1 MSLLLNSRDL
11 IEFADFLGSNTFR
24 MGYYDKRDTNLKWIN
39 VKFIPLSITKVSFKA
54 SWEISKQLFISLSF
68 QCFDFLQICICFFS
82 LFFHKEETKI
92 LTCAFCNGDILQHN
106 TATHFS
112 QISRKSSKKQN
123 LIIRL
128 KKLPADCC
136 FFFFFFVS
144 YTLFRSNHRKILLHV
159 LRWTTAKQLTWA
171 NFESSN
177 SLQKMIGNNNYKPVI
192 S

>member
-106 TATHFS
+106 TATHFL

-128 KKLPADCC
+128 KKLPLRLLMIFSSFPFHVRC
-136 FFFFFFVS
+136 FEVITGKFYCMYYVG
-144 YTLFRSNHRKILLHV
+144 L
-159 LRWTTAKQLTWA
+159 QQ
-171 NFESSN
+171 SS
-177 SLQKMIGNNNYKPVI
+177 
-192 S
+192 